1 MLVRVSFSSGSELDT
16 EHVDLDR
23 RSNRI
28 HSVAPSNGAYCTPGP
43 APHRALDFRY
53 VQCDLVRKANFERQ
67 SDSLWGP
74 RSELLGQMEG
84 LEDRTDKETER
95 EIEILIK
102 LPLDSWEHEDN

>member
-28 HSVAPSNGAYCTPGP
+28 HSVVPSNGAYCTPGP

-67 SDSLWGP
+67 SDSLWARDPSSWAKWKVWRIELTKRP
-74 RSELLGQMEG
+74 RE
-84 LEDRTDKETER
+84 
-95 EIEILIK
+95 K
-102 LPLDSWEHEDN
+102 LKYSLSYP